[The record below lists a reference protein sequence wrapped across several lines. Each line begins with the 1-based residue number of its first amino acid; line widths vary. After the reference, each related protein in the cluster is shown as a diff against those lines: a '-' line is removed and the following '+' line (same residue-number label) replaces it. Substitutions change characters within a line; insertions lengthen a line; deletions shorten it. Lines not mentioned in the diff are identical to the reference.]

1 MQGIRRAAGSGPIRA
16 DRRARTLRSVPSVGW
31 TIPNRA
37 WIRRPSM
44 TAAPSDH
51 LEPARLALR
60 SALVDGDVQTAY
72 RLCLRLLDEGT
83 PFDEIVDGVLMP
95 IQVDLG
101 RRWAAGDVSIAD
113 EHAATAVI
121 EELLLLLA
129 GGLDQAEGREVV
141 VVCPE
146 GDDHSLPGRIVAMS
160 MGLAGLRSRFLG
172 SSLPARDLADFL
184 ESQRPFAVALS
195 CSVPSALVGASRSVA
210 AAHALGVPVLV
221 GGRAFGA
228 DPTRALRI
236 GADAWATD
244 AQSAVDTIGRWP
256 DGGPTLARP
265 VLPIP
270 ETVDLL
276 ASERTLIVASALAR
290 VVDAV
295 PELATVGDG
304 IDRAATELAA
314 LIDVT
319 AAAILLDDPAVIRE
333 QREWAV
339 HLFASHDLPVG
350 TITRAMDALAEAAD
364 GRGFPIAAGLLRGAA

>member
-1 MQGIRRAAGSGPIRA
+1 
-16 DRRARTLRSVPSVGW
+16 
-31 TIPNRA
+31 
-37 WIRRPSM
+37 M

-51 LEPARLALR
+51 LEPVRLALR

-72 RLCLRLLDEGT
+72 RLCLRLLDDGT
-83 PFDEIVDGVLMP
+83 PFDAIVDGVLMP

-101 RRWAAGDVSIAD
+101 RRWAAGDISIAD

-121 EELLLLLA
+121 EELLVLLA
-129 GGLDQAEGREVV
+129 GGLDSADGREVV

-160 MGLAGLRSRFLG
+160 MGLAGLRARFLG
-172 SSLPARDLADFL
+172 SSLPARDLADFC

-210 AAHALGVPVLV
+210 AAHGLGVPVLV

-236 GADAWATD
+236 GADAWAAD
-244 AQSAVDTIGRWP
+244 APSAVDTIGRWP
-256 DGGPTLARP
+256 NGGPALAQP
-265 VLPIP
+265 VHPIP

-276 ASERTLIVASALAR
+276 ASERTLIVAAALSR

-295 PELATVGDG
+295 PEIATVADG

-314 LIDVT
+314 LVDVT

-339 HLFASHDLPVG
+339 HLFAGHDLPVG
-350 TITRAMDALAEAAD
+350 TITRAMDALADAAD
-364 GRGFPIAAGLLRGAA
+364 GRGFASAAGLLRGAA

>member
-1 MQGIRRAAGSGPIRA
+1 
-16 DRRARTLRSVPSVGW
+16 
-31 TIPNRA
+31 
-37 WIRRPSM
+37 M

-51 LEPARLALR
+51 LEPVRLALR

-72 RLCLRLLDEGT
+72 RLCLRLLDDGA
-83 PFDEIVDGVLMP
+83 PFDSIVDGVLMP

-121 EELLLLLA
+121 EELLVLLA
-129 GGLDQAEGREVV
+129 GGLDVADGREVV

-172 SSLPARDLADFL
+172 ASLPARDLADFL
-184 ESQRPFAVALS
+184 ESQRPFAVAMS

-210 AAHALGVPVLV
+210 AAHGVGVPVLV
-221 GGRAFGA
+221 GGRAFGD
-228 DPTRALRI
+228 DPARALRI
-236 GADAWATD
+236 GADAWAAD
-244 AQSAVDTIGRWP
+244 AQAAVDTIGRWP
-256 DGGPTLARP
+256 NGGPELARP

-276 ASERTLIVASALAR
+276 AGERTLIVAAAIPR

-295 PELATVGDG
+295 PELARIADG
-304 IDRAATELAA
+304 VDRTAVELAA
-314 LIDVT
+314 LVDVT
-319 AAAILLDDPAVIRE
+319 AAAILLDDPAV
-333 QREWAV
+333 
-339 HLFASHDLPVG
+339 
-350 TITRAMDALAEAAD
+350 
-364 GRGFPIAAGLLRGAA
+364 